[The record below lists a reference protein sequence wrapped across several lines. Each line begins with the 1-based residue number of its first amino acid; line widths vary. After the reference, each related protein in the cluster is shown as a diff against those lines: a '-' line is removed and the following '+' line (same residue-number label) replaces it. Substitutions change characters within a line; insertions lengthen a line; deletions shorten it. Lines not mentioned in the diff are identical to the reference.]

1 MAVGSLVCFSEGV
14 KEGSGYRKYTIRQV
28 QGPDDYLMMEEVLRR
43 RFAKAPFP
51 DLLVVD
57 GGKGQLNKA
66 VKVLQDLGPQQEI
79 ALLGIAKERKDEG
92 DKIYKPGR
100 KNPIMLAPHSPVL
113 LFLMRVRDEA
123 HRFGIT
129 FHRSLRQK
137 QAFTSKLDSI
147 PGIGPV
153 RKKALLQAMGSLE
166 QVAQASEKR
175 LSEIP
180 GIGADAAAGIYHYFH
195 PEQTEESK

>member
-1 MAVGSLVCFSEGV
+1 
-14 KEGSGYRKYTIRQV
+14 
-28 QGPDDYLMMEEVLRR
+28 
-43 RFAKAPFP
+43 
-51 DLLVVD
+51 
-57 GGKGQLNKA
+57 
-66 VKVLQDLGPQQEI
+66 
-79 ALLGIAKERKDEG
+79 
-92 DKIYKPGR
+92 
-100 KNPIMLAPHSPVL
+100 MLAPHSPVL